1 MTVIPLA
8 QALSLGAAPGAMD
21 IGELQPGKQY
31 AVDFYLV
38 TNSES
43 DLVTSLSF
51 IESRKTMF
59 ERNVTGRYN
68 FIPDEASE
76 EDMKE
81 WLSFLRNMVVV
92 SNKKS
97 FLVKFRDGT
106 TVNANEKVTII
117 MNVPKD
123 AEPGYHTFETVLS
136 PDVPT
141 KTGGGAGVAM
151 IGVTRPFFVF
161 KIPGVAKREG
171 TIDGMAGSRME
182 NRAVV
187 DVLFRNTGTVT
198 VSAKI
203 SNLNVYDEMGNY
215 VGSYTGGYIKVPPKS
230 TGIVQVVWP
239 DSDIARQK
247 TIKVE
252 ATVDYIT
259 GQSVKEGMITIPK
272 SGITAKAAIKAE
284 EFPWWIIILIIGL
297 VLLYY
302 YWKRR

>member
-1 MTVIPLA
+1 MA

-31 AVDFYLV
+31 EVDFYLV
-38 TNSES
+38 TNSEN

-51 IESRKTMF
+51 LESRKTMF
-59 ERNVTGRYN
+59 ERNATGHYT

-81 WLSFLRNMVVV
+81 WLSFLRNVVVV

-97 FLVKFRDGT
+97 FPVKFRDGT
-106 TVNANEKVTII
+106 TVNANEKVTVVL
-117 MNVPKD
+117 NVPQD
-123 AEPGYHTFETVLS
+123 AEPGYHTFEAVLS
-136 PDVPT
+136 PDVPV

-161 KIPGVAKREG
+161 KIPGVAERKG
-171 TIDGMAGSRME
+171 TIDGMAGSRMG

-187 DVLFRNTGTVT
+187 DVLFRNMGTVT

-203 SNLNVYDEMGNY
+203 STLNVYDEMGNY
-215 VGSYTGGYIKVPPKS
+215 VGTYNGGYIKVPPKS

-239 DSDIARQK
+239 DRDMDKQK

-252 ATVDYIT
+252 ATVDYVT
-259 GQSVKEGMITIPK
+259 GQSVKEAMITIPK
-272 SGITAKAAIKAE
+272 GGITAKAEMKAE

-302 YWKRR
+302 YWRRR